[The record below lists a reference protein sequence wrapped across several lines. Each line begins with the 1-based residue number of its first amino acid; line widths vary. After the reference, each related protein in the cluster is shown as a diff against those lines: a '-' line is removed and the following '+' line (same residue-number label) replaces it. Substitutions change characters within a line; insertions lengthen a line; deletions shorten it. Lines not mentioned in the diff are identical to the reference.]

1 MVENNSNKITD
12 LKSLRLARAQLKA
25 KSLKSELEIQAK
37 ISALKDGL
45 FSSGSISH
53 SADGGLDISS
63 KDLSRLISS
72 FVIGKWIK
80 PKSKLVKKASIFF
93 SSLLLQK
100 YSSKLTKAISKLIPS
115 SNQAK
120 LNE

>member
-1 MVENNSNKITD
+1 MNNNTNKITD

-25 KSLKSELEIQAK
+25 KSLKSELEIQANLA
-37 ISALKDGL
+37 ALKDGL

-53 SADGGLDISS
+53 GKNGGLDISS
-63 KDLSRLISS
+63 KELSRLISS

-80 PKSKLVKKASIFF
+80 PKSKLVEKASIFF

-100 YSSKLTKAISKLIPS
+100 YSSKITNAISKLIS
-115 SNQAK
+115 TTDQAK
-120 LNE
+120 INE

>member
-1 MVENNSNKITD
+1 MDSSSTKITD

-25 KSLKSELEIQAK
+25 KSLKSELEIQANL
-37 ISALKDGL
+37 SALKEGL

-53 SADGGLDISS
+53 GENGGLDISS
-63 KDLSRLISS
+63 KELSRLISS

-100 YSSKLTKAISKLIPS
+100 YSSKITSAISNLIQPT
-115 SNQAK
+115 NQTK

>member
-1 MVENNSNKITD
+1 MESNINKIKD

-25 KSLKSELEIQAK
+25 KSLKAEMEIQANL
-37 ISALKDGL
+37 SNLKESL

-53 SADGGLDISS
+53 GENGGLDISS
-63 KDLSRLISS
+63 KELSHLISS
-72 FVIGKWIK
+72 FIIGKWIK

-115 SNQAK
+115 SDQAK

>member
-1 MVENNSNKITD
+1 MEKNSNKISD
-12 LKSLRLARAQLKA
+12 LKSLKLAQAQLKA

-37 ISALKDGL
+37 LSALKDGL

-53 SADGGLDISS
+53 GEDGGLDISS

-115 SNQAK
+115 TNQAK